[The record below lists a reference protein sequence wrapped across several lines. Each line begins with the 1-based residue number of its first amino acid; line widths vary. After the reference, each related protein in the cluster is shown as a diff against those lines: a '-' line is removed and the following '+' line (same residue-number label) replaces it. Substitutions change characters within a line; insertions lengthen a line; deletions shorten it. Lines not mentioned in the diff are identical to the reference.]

1 VQATAGG
8 LGRPNPVLPDP
19 EMPKRRSGGS
29 GWLSAGITHFRREKR
44 ERPQAA
50 FFGLVH
56 GCGKRSARDFRR
68 HSRMRGRTDRT
79 KGFSVHRPERRANA
93 FKWHP
98 AGWGERRHPRPD
110 ERCLIN
116 ECFRLGIYFVAD
128 GNPCQETDG
137 RSCPDIP
144 FLQRLHLA
152 PSGKI
157 PLRNQPYCSERLST
171 SMRTALHCLRNPPSC
186 NERLSTSMRTALNC
200 LRNPSC
206 CSERF
211 FIEGG
216 ANRDEKVGRTE

>member
-19 EMPKRRSGGS
+19 EMLKRRSGGS
-29 GWLSAGITHFRREKR
+29 GWVTAGITHLRREKR

-50 FFGLVH
+50 FFGPVH

-68 HSRMRGRTDRT
+68 HSRLRGRTDRT
-79 KGFSVHRPERRANA
+79 KGFFGSSAGAPCEHLQMALRRM
-93 FKWHP
+93 
-98 AGWGERRHPRPD
+98 GERRHPRPD

-171 SMRTALHCLRNPPSC
+171 SMRTALHCL
-186 NERLSTSMRTALNC
+186 
-200 LRNPSC
+200 
-206 CSERF
+206 
-211 FIEGG
+211 
-216 ANRDEKVGRTE
+216 

>member
-1 VQATAGG
+1 MDAGRGAHVIFGAIQDAGQNRYGSPGKPCFKPRFLASSMDAGG
-8 LGRPNPVLPDP
+8 GAPVIFGAIQDWGENRL
-19 EMPKRRSGGS
+19 
-29 GWLSAGITHFRREKR
+29 
-44 ERPQAA
+44 ER
-50 FFGLVH
+50 
-56 GCGKRSARDFRR
+56 KD
-68 HSRMRGRTDRT
+68 
-79 KGFSVHRPERRANA
+79 FSVHRPERRANA

-157 PLRNQPYCSERLST
+157 PLRNPPCCS
-171 SMRTALHCLRNPPSC
+171 
-186 NERLSTSMRTALNC
+186 ERLSTSMRTALNC
-200 LRNPSC
+200 LGDPSC
-206 CSERF
+206 CSER
-211 FIEGG
+211 
-216 ANRDEKVGRTE
+216 